1 MLEFDWLALGVAVKY
16 QLPLDNSPQSTLMWK
31 RHQAFSTHRRPL
43 MSERLIKTPIRYYFA
58 TLGRGQKEENMSV
71 YATIDLDSL
80 MCKLSNKELYDFM
93 LETFRDRVPDESH
106 PSLIAEMFKVM
117 YDTDQ
122 EEAIVTILKDM
133 GDDAK
138 SVIEEYLKSIPSEC
152 LQDYENMI
160 RYL

>member
-1 MLEFDWLALGVAVKY
+1 
-16 QLPLDNSPQSTLMWK
+16 
-31 RHQAFSTHRRPL
+31 
-43 MSERLIKTPIRYYFA
+43 
-58 TLGRGQKEENMSV
+58 MSV

-80 MCKLSNKELYDFM
+80 ICKLPDDDLSNFM

-106 PSLIAEMFKVM
+106 VSLITDMFKSM
-117 YDTDQ
+117 YDSDKK
-122 EEAIVTILKDM
+122 ESLVTMLKDM

-152 LQDYENMI
+152 LQDYEIMI

>member
-1 MLEFDWLALGVAVKY
+1 
-16 QLPLDNSPQSTLMWK
+16 
-31 RHQAFSTHRRPL
+31 
-43 MSERLIKTPIRYYFA
+43 
-58 TLGRGQKEENMSV
+58 
-71 YATIDLDSL
+71 